1 MTAYERNMISL
12 SASIWG
18 RYGARAM
25 AKAKRLE
32 YMAIIYHRT
41 TFRGLTENVND
52 LTKGDV
58 DKDEDDETSR
68 SYAYVRHANKYLKN

>member
-1 MTAYERNMISL
+1 M
-12 SASIWG
+12 
-18 RYGARAM
+18 
-25 AKAKRLE
+25 E

-68 SYAYVRHANKYLKN
+68 SYAYVRHANKYLKTRHTRQKGLRLKIP